1 MQYYAKN
8 SFPLATLLISLLTHF
23 NVYAEEGFRAHYSP
37 AGLLTGEAALVLNSR
52 PGFFGTV
59 TGSFINTDQINGK
72 DGGNAGNQSIYIN
85 SFPSIANLFKNATGS
100 NTFNVGQTITQSQSQ
115 VNLIGGY
122 ITSDTYWG
130 GKLISA
136 INIPYAT
143 VSRQVTASVDANQI
157 AQLQAF
163 AIANPGLTAN
173 VNATIRALN
182 SSVAS
187 IAANKSGNAE
197 GLGDTQFTGAW
208 FHYDGNHTKYIAS
221 LNVTAPT
228 GSFSENNPV
237 NIGFGYFTVL
247 PAVSIIHQENNWTFA
262 GRGAYGYNTI
272 NHNTSYQSGDFVAFE
287 LFGAY
292 RLTQW
297 ANFGLNIIQ
306 LNQLSADTFSGPV
319 TSISTIQNPGGSALL
334 LGTSV
339 PIDDGQRTSFTAISP
354 FMVFPISTLNSLVTL
369 QYTFMPNAKDSI
381 HAYTFQARLTTR
393 F

>member
-1 MQYYAKN
+1 MQHPIK
-8 SFPLATLLISLLTHF
+8 PLLRLVTLLISLLTHF
-23 NVYAEEGFRAHYSP
+23 NVYAEEGFRTHYSP
-37 AGLLTGEAALVLNSR
+37 AGLLTGETALVLNR
-52 PGFFGTV
+52 HPGFFGTV
-59 TGSFINTDQINGK
+59 TGSFINTDQINDK
-72 DGGNAGNQSIYIN
+72 DGSNAGNQSIYVN
-85 SFPSIANLFKNATGS
+85 SFPTIANLFKNATGS

-122 ITSDTYWG
+122 IASDTYWG

-136 INIPYAT
+136 VNIPYAT
-143 VSRQVTASVDANQI
+143 VSRQVTASADANQI
-157 AQLQAF
+157 AQLQAY
-163 AIANPGLTAN
+163 AVANPGLAAN

-187 IAANKSGNAE
+187 MAANKSGNAE

-208 FHYDGNHTKYIAS
+208 YHYNGVDTKYIAS

-228 GSFSENNPV
+228 GYFSEYNPV

-247 PAVSIIHQENNWTFA
+247 PAVTVIYQKNNWTLA

-272 NHNTSYQSGDFVAFE
+272 NHNTSYKSGDFVVFE
-287 LFGAY
+287 LLAAY
-292 RLTQW
+292 QLTEW
-297 ANFGLNIIQ
+297 ANLGLNMIQ

-319 TSISTIQNPGGSALL
+319 TSISTIQNPGGSAFL

-354 FMVFPISTLNSLVTL
+354 FMVIPIPALNSLVTL
-369 QYTFMPNAKDSI
+369 QYTFMPNARDSI
-381 HAYTFQARLTTR
+381 HANFFQARLTTR